1 MTQLVD
7 TPFDLIEKALSN
19 NRLWAAETRKNDSKF
34 FENLSQIHAPSLL
47 WIGCSDARVPAN
59 QLIGMQP
66 GEVFVHR
73 NIANQ
78 IQAADMNCL
87 SVIEFAITVLKVQHI
102 LVVGHSDCGGVKA
115 AIRSDAPELVA
126 HWVRPIQTLFIR
138 HMDSLKGLPF
148 QEQVN
153 ALVRLNVIEQTKQLA
168 QIASIRSA
176 WQKGQRLNI
185 HGWIYALESGLIEE
199 VIHIDDIA
207 AADAILSAAV

>member
-1 MTQLVD
+1 MTQPVD
-7 TPFDLIEKALSN
+7 TPFDLTEKALLN
-19 NRLWAAETRKNDSKF
+19 NRLWAAEIQKNDSNF
-34 FENLSQIHAPSLL
+34 FEKLSQIHAPSLL

-87 SVIEFAITVLKVQHI
+87 SVIEFAITVLRVQHI

-115 AIRSDAPELVA
+115 AIRNDAPELVA

-138 HMDSLKGLPF
+138 HRDSLKGLPF
-148 QEQVN
+148 HEQVN
-153 ALVRLNVIEQTKQLA
+153 ALVRLNVLEQTKQLA

-185 HGWIYALESGLIEE
+185 HGWIYTLESGLIEE

-207 AADAILSAAV
+207 AADAILSAAN

>member
-1 MTQLVD
+1 MTQSADRPV
-7 TPFDLIEKALSN
+7 DLIETALFN
-19 NRLWAAETRKNDSKF
+19 NRLWATEIQKNNPEF
-34 FENLSQIHAPSLL
+34 FEKLSQIHAPSLL

-87 SVIEFAITVLKVQHI
+87 SVIEFAITVLRVQHI

-115 AIRSDAPELVA
+115 AIRGDAPELVS
-126 HWVRPIQTLFIR
+126 HWVRPIQRLFIK
-138 HMDSLKGLPF
+138 HMATLKELPF
-148 QEQVN
+148 HEQVN

-176 WQKGQRLNI
+176 WQKGQQLTI
-185 HGWIYALESGLIEE
+185 HGWIYTLQSGLLEE
-199 VIHIDDIA
+199 VTHINNIA
-207 AADAILSAAV
+207 AADTILLKAE